1 MLLRHRFVWLD
12 PGLAAGSGDAEETAL
27 IETWLKAGHPAIVR
41 RSEIELR
48 DYIALGI
55 ALPTRLGRRRIALQV
70 PEQAVVKQAMPPRL
84 ADALICAPAEW
95 QHGLQEIAND
105 LAHLGADVHVYGS
118 LGWQYLTGEIY
129 LRTQSD
135 IDLLIVPRE
144 NGDADGLL
152 AAFAHYAQREAPR
165 LDGEV
170 IIGSDRAVAWRELL
184 TQSEDILVRGRS
196 RLALEPR
203 ADVLARFRQKAAA

>member
-129 LRTQSD
+129 LRPQSD

-144 NGDADGLL
+144 NCDADSVL
-152 AAFAHYAQREAPR
+152 AAFAHYAQVETPR
-165 LDGEV
+165 LDGEM

-184 TQSEDILVRGRS
+184 MPSENILVRSRV
-196 RLALEPR
+196 RLALEPH